1 MLFLWQV
8 KIDVSSPFVLSPGN
22 FLSLPEYKTAKTRV
36 WNRYSKLLTTRKGD
50 KDFQT
55 GKCRCVY
62 WSISFVFC
70 VLSNFV
76 LSKGPCNLHLNV
88 KEGNK
93 GRKMWLVF
101 QFNVKRKNQ
110 EPVKKTINCQEKF
123 PQFPIP
129 SSCLLANGELGYFRF
144 SRFLPQSH
152 FLREKI
158 SSASSFLLS
167 VELRFDGKQR
177 QEWDLLLWHLDPT
190 LQLSGAGPSAKWDT
204 TRPDPG
210 WQKIQLLYINQILCA
225 VGHVGDPQTGEK
237 VCFYL

>member
-1 MLFLWQV
+1 MFLHLLCLAQETSFLFQNTKQPRQECETDTPSYWQQG
-8 KIDVSSPFVLSPGN
+8 KLTN
-22 FLSLPEYKTAKTRV
+22 FK
-36 WNRYSKLLTTRKGD
+36 
-50 KDFQT
+50 T
-55 GKCRCVY
+55 GKYRCVY
-62 WSISFVFC
+62 WSSSCVFC
-70 VLSNFV
+70 VLLNFI

-158 SSASSFLLS
+158 SSTSSFLLS

-210 WQKIQLLYINQILCA
+210 WQKIPLLVTVTC
-225 VGHVGDPQTGEK
+225 
-237 VCFYL
+237 